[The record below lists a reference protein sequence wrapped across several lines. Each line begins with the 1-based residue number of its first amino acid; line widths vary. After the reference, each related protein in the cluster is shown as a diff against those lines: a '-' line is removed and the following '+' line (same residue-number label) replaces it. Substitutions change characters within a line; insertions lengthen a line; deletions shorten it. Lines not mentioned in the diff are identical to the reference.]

1 MPDGH
6 PRSATTVLVVDDQPL
21 IRQGIR
27 AVLRGQPGVEVV
39 GEAHDGHSA
48 VRTAR
53 RLRPDVTL
61 MDVQMP
67 GMDGVEATR
76 VICADDDPPTSVVV
90 LTMYDQDE
98 HVFEAL
104 RAGAR
109 GLVLKDAPTSELV
122 AAIHAAAAGDSLL
135 SPSVTRRLIEEFARR
150 PTVRMEATDG
160 PAELTARERD
170 VFRLLVQGLS
180 TAEAAERLTL
190 GDSTVKSHVQSLYR
204 KLGVRDRVQ
213 AVIYAYEHGLVDR
226 TSPPPGGGTVPRGT
240 RVLRSAGDDAWRPAP

>member
-1 MPDGH
+1 
-6 PRSATTVLVVDDQPL
+6 
-21 IRQGIR
+21 
-27 AVLRGQPGVEVV
+27 
-39 GEAHDGHSA
+39 
-48 VRTAR
+48 
-53 RLRPDVTL
+53 
-61 MDVQMP
+61 
-67 GMDGVEATR
+67 
-76 VICADDDPPTSVVV
+76 
-90 LTMYDQDE
+90 MYDQDE